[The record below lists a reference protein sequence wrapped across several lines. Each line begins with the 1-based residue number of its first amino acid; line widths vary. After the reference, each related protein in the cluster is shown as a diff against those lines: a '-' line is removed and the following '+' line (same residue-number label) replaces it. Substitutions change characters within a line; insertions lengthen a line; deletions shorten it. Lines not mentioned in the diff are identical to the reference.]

1 MKRTL
6 LLIASLLILC
16 GCRGGYIG
24 GLDDS
29 NIQYG
34 QLVMINRS
42 SHEVSMKFLL
52 SGRDSVYTV
61 NLEPYDGLW
70 KLTQKD
76 MVYNFSFDWAELR
89 FDDKRT
95 FCFDS
100 WASLPYNPCFGT
112 GTTNVYDSN
121 GNYYVYDISDK
132 SYEDIMNVWEELQT
146 FEMFSLTPSY
156 IIDSLCIEGSSEAI
170 FKRLYPAG
178 DVKNHLKIGAAVK
191 TEAERIDLIGFDS
204 SHDIDPEETDISED
218 FYLAPYEQIKAYYY
232 GVEDL
237 RKMGLAHFGCDF
249 ASLTGRKDKEMDR
262 FCGVMAVNAHVE
274 TCEFVAGQ
282 TFEPTEDLSFVD
294 EIYHGQLMIL
304 LAESDCSA
312 ENLEHYVE
320 RNLLM
325 GISNRDFDGKGIDF
339 HLITINDKGKFQ
351 CTTGGKELVDIYMNG
366 VEDQPVFPIAFSLC
380 GGSGIH
386 IPDIT
391 F

>member
-6 LLIASLLILC
+6 LLIVSLLILC

-42 SHEVSMKFLL
+42 SHKVSMKFLL

-132 SYEDIMNVWEELQT
+132 SYEDI
-146 FEMFSLTPSY
+146 TPM
-156 IIDSLCIEGSSEAI
+156 
-170 FKRLYPAG
+170 
-178 DVKNHLKIGAAVK
+178 
-191 TEAERIDLIGFDS
+191 LI
-204 SHDIDPEETDISED
+204 
-218 FYLAPYEQIKAYYY
+218 
-232 GVEDL
+232 
-237 RKMGLAHFGCDF
+237 
-249 ASLTGRKDKEMDR
+249 ASATR
-262 FCGVMAVNAHVE
+262 
-274 TCEFVAGQ
+274 
-282 TFEPTEDLSFVD
+282 
-294 EIYHGQLMIL
+294 
-304 LAESDCSA
+304 
-312 ENLEHYVE
+312 
-320 RNLLM
+320 
-325 GISNRDFDGKGIDF
+325 
-339 HLITINDKGKFQ
+339 
-351 CTTGGKELVDIYMNG
+351 
-366 VEDQPVFPIAFSLC
+366 
-380 GGSGIH
+380 
-386 IPDIT
+386 
-391 F
+391 